1 MGALVR
7 RDGLGPF
14 TEAIIGARRLRMVV
28 RLNNILTILASVV
41 GLVLALYLTFIG
53 AFLSLSSLNMLMF
66 LLLWLVPN
74 LLISVTVDKF

>member
-1 MGALVR
+1 
-7 RDGLGPF
+7 
-14 TEAIIGARRLRMVV
+14 MVV

-41 GLVLALYLTFIG
+41 GLVLAFYLTFIG
-53 AFLSLSSLNMLMF
+53 AFLSLSSLNMLLF

>member
-14 TEAIIGARRLRMVV
+14 TVAIIGARRLRMVV

>member
-1 MGALVR
+1 
-7 RDGLGPF
+7 
-14 TEAIIGARRLRMVV
+14 MVV